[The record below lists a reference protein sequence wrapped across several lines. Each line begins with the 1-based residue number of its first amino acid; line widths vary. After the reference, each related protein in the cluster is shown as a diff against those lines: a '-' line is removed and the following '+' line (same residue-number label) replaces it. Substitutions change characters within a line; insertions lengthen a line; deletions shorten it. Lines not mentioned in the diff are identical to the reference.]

1 MNQELKKTAL
11 SNLLYSFFAQGISM
25 CLSIMM
31 SLLIPKMLGIE
42 DFGYWQLFLFYINYV
57 GFFHF
62 GITDGMYLKTGGV
75 KYEDLDKKNISTQFY
90 TLLAIQVVIL
100 ISILILLNIYPMDG
114 IRKII
119 LVSTGVYMIIA
130 NLNWYLGYVFQ
141 ATNLVK
147 VYSASVIID
156 KILFL
161 IFIIIALVFKINNIL
176 IYIPVFILTTTCA
189 LVFSILKSKDIIFIK
204 PYPII
209 KSLRIT
215 LESAKIGI
223 KLTISSISSLL
234 ILGVGRF
241 IVDKAWGIE
250 SFSKFSLALSLTN
263 FFLLFISQV
272 SIVLFPALRRVGAEV
287 SKKIYNKFNLYL
299 DALLPIIYVLYIP
312 IKIIL
317 GKWLPQY
324 SQSLSYLA
332 ILLPICI
339 FDGKTQML
347 NNTYFK
353 VLRKENTLLK
363 INLFSMTIS
372 IILSLIS
379 VFVLKDINLVII
391 GILIAVCMRSILGEI
406 ILSKEMKLPVNIK
419 QLFYNIIFS
428 ALFIIY
434 SLIFSNSIAFILTII
449 SYIIYSVA
457 IKSHSYILGYFNKV
471 IKSKQG
477 K

>member
-25 CLSIMM
+25 CLSVMM

-90 TLLAIQVVIL
+90 TLLTIQAAIL
-100 ISILILLNIYPMDG
+100 IFVLILLNIYSMDG

-119 LVSTGVYMIIA
+119 LVSTGIYMIIA

-161 IFIIIALVFKINNIL
+161 IFIVIALVFKINNIL
-176 IYIPVFILTTTCA
+176 IYIPVFIFTTTCA
-189 LVFSILKSKDIIFIK
+189 LVFSIFKSKDIIFIK
-204 PYPII
+204 PYPIM

-223 KLTISSISSLL
+223 KLTISSVSSLL

-272 SIVLFPALRRVGAEV
+272 SIVLFPALRRVDAEV

-317 GKWLPQY
+317 EKWLPQY

-363 INLFSMTIS
+363 INLFSMSIS

-457 IKSHSYILGYFNKV
+457 IKSHSYILGYFNKI
-471 IKSKQG
+471 IKSK
-477 K
+477 

>member
-1 MNQELKKTAL
+1 MDRELKKTAL
-11 SNLLYSFFAQGISM
+11 SNLLYSFFAQGVSM

-31 SLLIPKMLGIE
+31 SLLIPKLLGIE

-90 TLLAIQVVIL
+90 MLLCIQIMIL
-100 ISILILLNIYPMDG
+100 MFILFLLNIYSIDNT
-114 IRKII
+114 RKII
-119 LVSTGVYMIIA
+119 LTSTGVYMIIA

-147 VYSASVIID
+147 VYSVSVIID
-156 KILFL
+156 KIFFL
-161 IFIIIALVFKINNIL
+161 IFIIMALFFKINNIL
-176 IYIPVFILTTTCA
+176 IYIPVFIFTTMCA
-189 LVFSILKSKDIIFIK
+189 LFFSIFKSKDIIFTK
-204 PYPII
+204 PYPIV

-223 KLTISSISSLL
+223 KLTISSVSSLL

-263 FFLLFISQV
+263 FFLLFISQI
-272 SIVLFPALRRVGAEV
+272 SIVLFPALRRVDKEV

-312 IKIIL
+312 IKIFL
-317 GKWLPQY
+317 TKWLPQY
-324 SQSLSYLA
+324 SQSLLYLA

-363 INLFSMTIS
+363 INLFSTAIS
-372 IILSLIS
+372 IILSLVS
-379 VFVLKDINLVII
+379 VFILKNINLVII
-391 GILIAVCMRSILGEI
+391 GILIAVCIRSIIGEI
-406 ILSKEMKLPVNIK
+406 ILSKEMKLSVNIK
-419 QLFYNIIFS
+419 QLLYNITFS
-428 ALFIIY
+428 ALFVIY
-434 SLIFSNSIAFILTII
+434 SLIFSNSIAFMLTII

-457 IKSHSYILGYFNKV
+457 IKSHSYILKYFNKI
-471 IKSKQG
+471 IKSKQD

>member
-1 MNQELKKTAL
+1 M
-11 SNLLYSFFAQGISM
+11 
-25 CLSIMM
+25 
-31 SLLIPKMLGIE
+31 
-42 DFGYWQLFLFYINYV
+42 
-57 GFFHF
+57 
-62 GITDGMYLKTGGV
+62 
-75 KYEDLDKKNISTQFY
+75 
-90 TLLAIQVVIL
+90 
-100 ISILILLNIYPMDG
+100 
-114 IRKII
+114 
-119 LVSTGVYMIIA
+119 
-130 NLNWYLGYVFQ
+130 
-141 ATNLVK
+141 
-147 VYSASVIID
+147 
-156 KILFL
+156 
-161 IFIIIALVFKINNIL
+161 
-176 IYIPVFILTTTCA
+176 
-189 LVFSILKSKDIIFIK
+189 
-204 PYPII
+204 

-223 KLTISSISSLL
+223 KLTISSVSSLL

-272 SIVLFPALRRVGAEV
+272 SIVLFPALRRVDAEV

-317 GKWLPQY
+317 EKWLPQY

-363 INLFSMTIS
+363 INLFSMAIS

-434 SLIFSNSIAFILTII
+434 SLIFSNSIAFMLTIG
-449 SYIIYSVA
+449 SYIIYSIA
-457 IKSHSYILGYFNKV
+457 IKSHLYILRYFNKV

>member
-90 TLLAIQVVIL
+90 TLLIIQVAIL
-100 ISILILLNIYPMDG
+100 IFILILLNIYSMDG

-119 LVSTGVYMIIA
+119 LVSTGIYMIIA

-147 VYSASVIID
+147 VYSVSVVID

-161 IFIIIALVFKINNIL
+161 IFIIMALVFKINNIL

-189 LVFSILKSKDIIFIK
+189 LVFSIFKSKDIIFIK

-353 VLRKENTLLK
+353 VLRKEKTLLK
-363 INLFSMTIS
+363 INLFSMAIS
-372 IILSLIS
+372 IISSLIS

-406 ILSKEMKLPVNIK
+406 ILSKEMKLPINVK
-419 QLFYNIIFS
+419 QLVYNIIFS
-428 ALFIIY
+428 ALFIMY
-434 SLIFSNSIAFILTII
+434 SLIFNNSIAFMLTIG
-449 SYIIYSVA
+449 SYIIYSIS
-457 IKSHSYILGYFNKV
+457 IKSHLYVLKYFNKKN
-471 IKSKQG
+471 KSK
-477 K
+477 